1 MGPKKRKVTVATNE
15 KKVKNMVTTTLNQTV
30 ELSVAEASGF
40 RFGVGSLVVVH
51 LPIGL

>member
-1 MGPKKRKVTVATNE
+1 MTVATNE

-51 LPIGL
+51 LPIGF

>member
-1 MGPKKRKVTVATNE
+1 MTVATNE
-15 KKVKNMVTTTLNQTV
+15 KKNNVKCRFTTTLNQTV

-51 LPIGL
+51 LPIGF